1 MIAIFVIYDPQVL
14 NILAS
19 YGGLDAVKGP
29 LGLHRLVEAL
39 KHMLAIRMDLGD
51 PNFEN
56 ISKTV
61 SDMLSPS
68 FAKII
73 KERIFDN
80 TTFPPEYYMHR
91 SSFCSVPT
99 NFDHLLLQI
108 KLILNV
114 YSVAG
119 GVSLWIT
126 EQVIFAL

>member
-1 MIAIFVIYDPQVL
+1 MIGILLIYDSQVL

-19 YGGLDAVKGP
+19 YGGLDAVNSP

-61 SDMLSPS
+61 ADMLFPS
-68 FAKII
+68 FAKSI

-80 TTFPPEYYMHR
+80 TTFPPE
-91 SSFCSVPT
+91 SNFCSVPT
-99 NFDHLLLQI
+99 KFDHLQLQI

-114 YSVAG
+114 YSVVSGA
-119 GVSLWIT
+119 SLWTT
-126 EQVIFAL
+126 EQVIFVL